1 MTPDLR
7 KADSVSLTCS
17 VASPATDDYQ
27 YQWQWWKSGTL
38 LNNDTRLTITHTTN
52 TQSSS
57 LHISGLEYSDEG
69 SYMCLVQ
76 FAVCPDGIKC
86 SSTSPVTGTVQLN
99 LPGMYIVRM
108 FKNLLRS
115 LTVCA

>member
-27 YQWQWWKSGTL
+27 YQWQWWKSG
-38 LNNDTRLTITHTTN
+38 NNDTRLTITHTTT

-57 LHISGLEYSDEG
+57 LHISGLGYSDDG

-86 SSTSPVTGTVQLN
+86 SSTSPVTGTTFLVCTC
-99 LPGMYIVRM
+99 MY
-108 FKNLLRS
+108 
-115 LTVCA
+115 VCLKIS